1 MFNENIHNFLLF
13 NNINNNDNN
22 KNNKVKS
29 FYLSKKFFLF
39 KVSTNKHLVCAYSCP
54 PLEYT
59 CRDKKKIRFLLL
71 LYVCVKL
78 LCSLAF

>member
-29 FYLSKKFFLF
+29 FYLSKKIFLLF

-59 CRDKKKIRFLLL
+59 CRDKKN
-71 LYVCVKL
+71 
-78 LCSLAF
+78 